1 MKYKVIF
8 ERSGCIGAGI
18 CSATFEKRWILDKDG
33 KATLHG
39 AAKHGDHY
47 ELMIDESEFTDMLAA
62 AQGCP
67 VNVIHIEDE
76 TGKRLV

>member
-1 MKYKVIF
+1 MKYKVIY
-8 ERSGCIGAGI
+8 ERSGCTGAAI
-18 CSATFEKRWILDKDG
+18 CVAAFEKRWSLAEDG
-33 KATLHG
+33 KADLKG
-39 AAKHGDHY
+39 SKKHKDHY
-47 ELMIDESEFTDMLAA
+47 ELMIDESELGDMLAA